1 MIKLSANDHTQGF
14 ADQLRA
20 MSDWE
25 CTEFVVSGCV
35 PIEKGE
41 NFEFRNSSGKINYG

>member
-1 MIKLSANDHTQGF
+1 MPPMIKLSANDHTQGF

-25 CTEFVVSGCV
+25 CTEFVHT
-35 PIEKGE
+35 IQ
-41 NFEFRNSSGKINYG
+41 SSMNH